1 MYLSIICA
9 LNKDCDT
16 SIGDLHREAKL
27 LKFKFRRERHVLNY
41 MYDFAKDEE
50 NHKSQSKLNV
60 KTRSSNKLLLR
71 IKRPH
76 TEKCKKS
83 LAYRGPKTWN
93 GLTEIFHS
101 THSKSTH

>member
-1 MYLSIICA
+1 
-9 LNKDCDT
+9 
-16 SIGDLHREAKL
+16 
-27 LKFKFRRERHVLNY
+27 

-76 TEKCKKS
+76 TEKFKKS
-83 LAYRGPKTWN
+83 LAYRNPKKWN
-93 GLTEIFHS
+93 GLTEKFHS
-101 THSKSTH
+101 THSKSKYKSLVMSWIEAKATANENNGNGSLGNNSLLVS